1 MSLLIARS
9 IKSIGRDSVFEKTS
23 IRSGLFNTFVLT
35 GVNLAVILLTIL
47 LVTSRGVENS
57 MKKLMGITSMLVAAL
72 WTLPVQAHHSFS
84 ATFTDEVITVNG
96 IVTDMK
102 FVNPHVNVYFD
113 VTDENGDV
121 TEWVSEG
128 DSATS
133 LRTDGWSS
141 DSLESGDYIS
151 ITGNSSRN
159 GSPMVS
165 MEEINLVNPRTGAL
179 LGPPGDEEAAQTS
192 ILYGSQ
198 EMTLPDGRPSLSGTW
213 YHNIPEAIAS
223 RGKNGWPGG
232 FLNDDEPQ
240 YTAEGAALQAAFT
253 TADDPQVQCVPP
265 GLVRQAGHTP
275 HPFTL
280 QQFEDRIELVYEE
293 YGGKRTVYFDDR
305 DLVGGD
311 VSRFGQSIAR
321 YEGDT
326 LVIET
331 THVEGA
337 LASPIGIAL
346 SDQTTTKEVFSRSV
360 SYTHLTLPTKA

>member
-1 MSLLIARS
+1 MA
-9 IKSIGRDSVFEKTS
+9 
-23 IRSGLFNTFVLT
+23 
-35 GVNLAVILLTIL
+35 
-47 LVTSRGVENS
+47 
-57 MKKLMGITSMLVAAL
+57 KLMRAISILAAMF
-72 WTLPVQAHHSFS
+72 WILPVQAHHSFS
-84 ATFTDEVITVNG
+84 ATFTEEVITVEGVVNN
-96 IVTDMK
+96 VK
-102 FVNPHVNVYFD
+102 FVNPHVTVYFD
-113 VTDENGDV
+113 VTDENGEV
-121 TEWVSEG
+121 TEWVAEA

-133 LRTDGWSS
+133 LRRDGWER
-141 DSLESGDYIS
+141 DTLKSGDYIS
-151 ITGNSSRN
+151 ITGNSTRN

-165 MEEINLVNPRTGAL
+165 MEEINLVNPRTGAS
-179 LGPPGDEEAAQTS
+179 LGSPGSKEAAETAIS
-192 ILYGSQ
+192 YSSV
-198 EMTLPDGRPSLSGTW
+198 EMTLQDGRPNLSGTW
-213 YHNIPEAIAS
+213 FHHIPDAIAS

-240 YTAEGAALQAAFT
+240 YTAEGAALQAKFT

-305 DLVGGD
+305 DLVGGE

-326 LVIET
+326 LVIDT

-346 SDQTTTKEVFSRSV
+346 SDQTTTKEVFSRLPDENGTSMIV
-360 SYTHLTLPTKA
+360 VLMTVEDPLRLTAPMDMYRYSYYVEDYEFTEVDCQVPLAN